1 MKRIL
6 VSVLS
11 LGLLASCTAAPAYA
25 DILSQLQGAAL
36 SDVKQAEAIYAAN
49 PQVPTAPAATQCLGW
64 MDVTLSSPNAPIT
77 LNLAVPK
84 GVISGIAD
92 LDVALSVAG
101 TNNMTPLVDAF
112 NKNCGWY
119 VEDLKAQAAVHAGGL
134 GLNIFGLKL

>member
-6 VSVLS
+6 FAAVAVM
-11 LGLLASCTAAPAYA
+11 LASCSAAPAYA

-49 PQVPTAPAATQCLGW
+49 PSVPTAPAASQCLGW

-119 VEDLKAQAAVHAGGL
+119 VEDLKAQAAVHAGGI